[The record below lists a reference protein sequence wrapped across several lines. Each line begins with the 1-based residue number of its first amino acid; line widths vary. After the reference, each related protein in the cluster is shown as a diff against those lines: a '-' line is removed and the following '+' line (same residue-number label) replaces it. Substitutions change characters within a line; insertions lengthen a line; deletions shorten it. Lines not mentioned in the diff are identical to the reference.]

1 MIFLNESAVV
11 ATDDSQVGVI
21 VKKAPT
27 MIDAFNDYIPE
38 NGEGMLE
45 IPIEIKAATSGRIR
59 VSNIDVTYAMQT
71 RAIDASFEGG
81 LASPDGAYR
90 NLITRVAP
98 GDDVDRVTEA
108 IIELNHTHGSN
119 PSFTWE
125 RGDSCT
131 TNSDAGGI
139 VVFDTGNCTSTV
151 DALGVV
157 SIWVPTKVNWSW
169 NDETDLE
176 AIITVKDDLGVAVN
190 RWDTSSM
197 DLVIENDIQLD
208 GLQVWEETGRQ
219 LYPMDWVRG
228 GFNLSFAGGLHFQDS
243 QLMPPAGSF
252 SLRVMGQNVTYD
264 GDPLGAS
271 VLLHEEI
278 NPAFGDYNLTFVSP
292 IESAPGGMIF
302 YVQAVDLENGST
314 YSNPGYNSIRLIL
327 DGNSPL
333 VLTAT
338 PSDGEER
345 HAGSTGVG
353 QAVSLVIQD
362 SVDPPQ
368 QITLNYWVGCRASD
382 AIGCNDYNFD
392 GLPNEDEYQRKTLS
406 SPETRVG
413 GLNIFEGLI
422 DDSMLLHEQRVSYFI
437 TGKDQQDNQ
446 IAMGGGPVCPATNI
460 VCGY

>member
-1 MIFLNESAVV
+1 
-11 ATDDSQVGVI
+11 
-21 VKKAPT
+21 
-27 MIDAFNDYIPE
+27 
-38 NGEGMLE
+38 
-45 IPIEIKAATSGRIR
+45 
-59 VSNIDVTYAMQT
+59 
-71 RAIDASFEGG
+71 
-81 LASPDGAYR
+81 
-90 NLITRVAP
+90 
-98 GDDVDRVTEA
+98 
-108 IIELNHTHGSN
+108 
-119 PSFTWE
+119 
-125 RGDSCT
+125 
-131 TNSDAGGI
+131 
-139 VVFDTGNCTSTV
+139 
-151 DALGVV
+151 
-157 SIWVPTKVNWSW
+157 
-169 NDETDLE
+169 
-176 AIITVKDDLGVAVN
+176 
-190 RWDTSSM
+190 M
-197 DLVIENDIQLD
+197 DLVVENDIQLD
-208 GLQVWEETGRQ
+208 GLRVWEETGRQ

-252 SLRVMGQNVTYD
+252 SLRVIGQNVSYD
-264 GDPLGAS
+264 GDPIGAS
-271 VLLHEEI
+271 VLLHEEV

-333 VLTAT
+333 VLSTT

-345 HAGSTGVG
+345 HAGSAGVG
-353 QAVSLVIQD
+353 QAVSLIIQD

-392 GLPNEDEYQRKTLS
+392 GLPNEDEYERKTLS

-437 TGKDQQDNQ
+437 TGKDQQDNE
-446 IAMGGGPVCPATNI
+446 IAMGGGPVCPGKYPLIGPPTYPHTPSGKSLNPRSTWAIRPFLAMMTTSHFILVFLTLHEFSSVTKTVGMTFNSFK
-460 VCGY
+460 